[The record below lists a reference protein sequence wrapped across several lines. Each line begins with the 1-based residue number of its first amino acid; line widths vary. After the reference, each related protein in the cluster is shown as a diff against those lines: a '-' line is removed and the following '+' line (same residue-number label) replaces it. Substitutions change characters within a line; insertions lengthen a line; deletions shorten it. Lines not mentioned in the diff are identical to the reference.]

1 MLADGTITAPEL
13 LELYLERIAR
23 LDRELRSFRVVLA
36 DSARQ
41 EAGVAQDRLNA
52 GERLPLL
59 GVPIAIKDDVDV
71 AGEVTTYGSAAHGP
85 ARAQDAEVVRR
96 LREAGAVILGKT
108 AVPEM
113 MLWSFTETLTY
124 GATRNPWNTDYTP
137 GGSSGGSGAA
147 VAAGLAPMA
156 LGSDGMGSI
165 RIPSTWC
172 GLFGIKPQRDR
183 VPLAPHDDAWNG
195 LSVNGPM
202 ARSVEDAALFLD
214 VTAPGGEFPC
224 RGCNRPPGRLRIALS
239 TKVPPPLT
247 ARVGKAQR
255 AAVDEAG
262 ALLRELGHN
271 VISRDP
277 DYPLS
282 AVYGQALPRYFRGAY
297 DDVKSLPR
305 PERLEARTRTFARIG
320 GLISDR
326 RMNAIRGAESE
337 VAERVQ
343 SIFDDVDV
351 VLTPGTATG
360 PSRVGAYQRRG
371 AISTL
376 TLVAQRVPFQAMF
389 NVTGQPAAVV
399 PWDLDGKGLPTSIQ
413 LVGRPFD
420 EATLLSLA
428 AQIEQARPWAAAPA
442 AGFLIHRLGP
452 RHVTL
457 KAKFSGHLS
466 VTIAIV
472 LCMSA
477 SSPFAC
483 ASSARIR
490 SVQMLYRTIP
500 GSISTAA
507 NRSIADCASWISRSI
522 PRCSKASTRTLV
534 AIGTNI
540 TPPPSISSF
549 TTARD
554 SSMAPSR
561 SPCSAR
567 SCATKVSIIG
577 IAVLE

>member
-41 EAGVAQDRLNA
+41 EAGVAQERLDA

-59 GVPIAIKDDVDV
+59 GVPIAIKDDTDV

-85 ARAQDAEVVRR
+85 ARTEDAEVVRR
-96 LREAGAVILGKT
+96 LRAAGAVIVGKT

-113 MLWSFTETLTY
+113 MLWPFTETIEF
-124 GATRNPWNTDYTP
+124 GATRNPWNTDYAP

-195 LSVNGPM
+195 LNVNGPM
-202 ARSVEDAALFLD
+202 ARTVEDAALFLD
-214 VTAPGGEFPC
+214 VTAPGGEFLAAAA
-224 RGCNRPPGRLRIALS
+224 RPPGRLRIALS

-262 ALLRELGHN
+262 LLLRELGHDAM
-271 VISRDP
+271 SRDP
-277 DYPLS
+277 DYPPS
-282 AVYGQALPRYFRGAY
+282 AVFGQALPRYFRGAY

-305 PERLEARTRTFARIG
+305 PERLEARSRGFARIG
-320 GLISDR
+320 RLVSDR

-343 SIFDDVDV
+343 TIFDDVDV
-351 VLTPGTATG
+351 LITPGTATG
-360 PSRVGAYQRRG
+360 PSRIGAYQRRG

-376 TLVAQRVPFQAMF
+376 TLVAARVPFQAIF
-389 NVTGQPAAVV
+389 NVTGQPAAVL
-399 PWDLDGKGLPTSIQ
+399 PWGLDGKGVPTSIQ

-428 AQIEQARPWAAAPA
+428 AQIEQARPWAQ
-442 AGFLIHRLGP
+442 R
-452 RHVTL
+452 R
-457 KAKFSGHLS
+457 
-466 VTIAIV
+466 
-472 LCMSA
+472 
-477 SSPFAC
+477 
-483 ASSARIR
+483 
-490 SVQMLYRTIP
+490 
-500 GSISTAA
+500 
-507 NRSIADCASWISRSI
+507 
-522 PRCSKASTRTLV
+522 
-534 AIGTNI
+534 
-540 TPPPSISSF
+540 PP
-549 TTARD
+549 
-554 SSMAPSR
+554 
-561 SPCSAR
+561 
-567 SCATKVSIIG
+567 VS
-577 IAVLE
+577 